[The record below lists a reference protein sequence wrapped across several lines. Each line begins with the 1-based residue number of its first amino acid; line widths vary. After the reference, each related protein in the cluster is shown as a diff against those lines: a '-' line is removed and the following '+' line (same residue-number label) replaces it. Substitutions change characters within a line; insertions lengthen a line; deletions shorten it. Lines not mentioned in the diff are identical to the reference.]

1 VQGEQVIK
9 LSSHLQH
16 STFQPSN
23 FSPLPPTINIAAT
36 LTRRFMTDQTTT
48 SVTEESK
55 RIAELM
61 HQLQT
66 SSEKK
71 QLQLI
76 PELASLGDAGLEA
89 LMEFLKEQQSTPANL
104 VTGLAYQVLY
114 NANTSNTNTFVQS
127 YFLTGIVP
135 LRSEVGVDYLPL
147 QQRLI
152 QQDFL
157 AADRLTLE
165 KLCELAGP
173 AALARKWLYFSEVE
187 NFPITDLR
195 TLDTLWF
202 IHSQGKF
209 GFSVQRELWLSL
221 GKNWEKLWPIIGWK
235 TGNNWTRYP
244 NEFTWDLSAPRGHL
258 PLSNQLRGVRVIAS
272 LLSHPAWT
280 STTKGKG

>member
-1 VQGEQVIK
+1 
-9 LSSHLQH
+9 
-16 STFQPSN
+16 
-23 FSPLPPTINIAAT
+23 
-36 LTRRFMTDQTTT
+36 MTDQTTAP
-48 SVTEESK
+48 VTEEDSSK
-55 RIAELM
+55 ICELKR
-61 HQLQT
+61 QLQS

-76 PELASLGDAGLEA
+76 PELVSQGTAGLEV
-89 LMEFLKEQQSTPANL
+89 LMEFLKEQQSTSTDL
-104 VTGLAYQVLY
+104 VAGLAYQALY
-114 NANTSNTNTFVQS
+114 NADTPNTKEFLKT
-127 YFLTGIVP
+127 YFPTGIVP
-135 LRSEVGVDYLPL
+135 LRSDLGIDYAPL
-147 QQRLI
+147 QQLLV

-173 AALARKWLYFSEVE
+173 AAVQRKWLYFSEVE
-187 NFPITDLR
+187 NFPNIDLQ
-195 TLDTLWF
+195 TINNLWF

-221 GKNWEKLWPIIGWK
+221 SKNWEKLWHKIGWK

-272 LLSHPAWT
+272 LLSHPAW
-280 STTKGKG
+280 SVKS